1 MGFRLN
7 LKGICRIELPLS
19 KHGVLG
25 AFHRFMIYDD
35 FCQIS
40 IFLFNGRNCSNIAFR
55 TQGFLYVSIRSCAI
69 QIIYRNILRMF
80 LEIIRIKAVLSST
93 GLGLELELSLAKKYK
108 KAFNNQTINIVTE
121 LSSASS

>member
-40 IFLFNGRNCSNIAFR
+40 IFYLTVEIVQTS
-55 TQGFLYVSIRSCAI
+55 
-69 QIIYRNILRMF
+69 F
-80 LEIIRIKAVLSST
+80 LEPKVFYTYQFVLVQSRLYTEIS
-93 GLGLELELSLAKKYK
+93 LEFS
-108 KAFNNQTINIVTE
+108 
-121 LSSASS
+121 